1 MNFKWSM
8 WRSVAMAVAGAAGLA
23 GVASAGDPLP
33 IEKLVMKPT
42 IDSKGPLFFTNNDRI
57 LVGDIEKFTWQGV
70 IGQPTFRGQFLPTKG
85 GQVIVSNSWWE
96 RGNAGKRTDIIEFWD
111 VSTLSKAAVEVE
123 VPPRLALRGNDATML
138 GLSSDEKFLFLQN
151 ATPATS
157 VTVVDMTTKKFA
169 SEIPTPGCF
178 GIYPATGAPGKFVA
192 LCGDGTAA
200 TVTVDAKGMGKIAR
214 SAAFFNADTDPL
226 FPKSVRDGDTLYF
239 ASFLGSIYKVDI
251 SGPTATLVEKFSIVE
266 GVPGGWKPA
275 TENGFSYAPEAK
287 VMFVSMFPKSGDG
300 DHRTNAKQ
308 VWAVDVAGKK
318 VLSRSTLSKS
328 SNGIAYTAKPVPA
341 LLVSNPDDKS
351 IDKYILQP
359 TAGYSMYLDKSWVV
373 NVGALIQV
381 Q

>member
-1 MNFKWSM
+1 MNFKWFE
-8 WRSVAMAVAGAAGLA
+8 WRAVAAAAGVLAMTGAA
-23 GVASAGDPLP
+23 VAGDPLP
-33 IEKLVMKPT
+33 VEKLVMRPA
-42 IDSKGPLFFTNNDRI
+42 IESKGPLFFTNNDRI

-70 IGQPTFRGQFLPTKG
+70 IGMPGFRGQFLPTKG

-111 VSTLSKAAVEVE
+111 TATLSKAAVEIE
-123 VPPRLALRGNDATML
+123 VPPRLALRGNDATMI

-157 VTVVDMTTKKFA
+157 VSVVDMTTKKFA

-178 GIYPATGAPGKFVA
+178 GIYPAMGAPGKFVA

-214 SAAFFNADTDPL
+214 SAVFFNADTDPL
-226 FPKSVRDGDTLYF
+226 FTRSVRDGDTLYF
-239 ASFLGSIYKVDI
+239 VSFLGSVYKVDI
-251 SGPTATLVEKFSIVE
+251 SGPTATLVEKFSFVT

-275 TENGFSYAPEAK
+275 TENGFAYAPEGK
-287 VMFVSMFPKSGDG
+287 VLFVSMFPNSKDG

-308 VWAVDVAGKK
+308 VWAVDVASKT

-328 SNGIAYTAKPVPA
+328 SNGIAYSPKPVPM

-351 IDKYILQP
+351 IDKYMVQP
-359 TAGYSMYLDKSWVV
+359 KAGYSMYLEKSWVV